1 MPGSPQT
8 CRQKTCI
15 AEERR
20 LALNKQR
27 VIEVM
32 NAPATKDRPKPVPR
46 VKSGKLRIEDLLPSV
61 GFRRRWQSYI
71 TVGISWLMG
80 WSRLTAESPGRKPDL
95 GCGWLRQ
102 NLGERMFGFSCPP
115 DLAVIFVGFFDRQ
128 TTGA

>member
-61 GFRRRWQSYI
+61 GFSKTLAVVHHRRDLMADGVVQADCGI
-71 TVGISWLMG
+71 TREEAGSWL
-80 WSRLTAESPGRKPDL
+80 
-95 GCGWLRQ
+95 WLAPPEC
-102 NLGERMFGFSCPP
+102 ERMFGFSYPP
-115 DLAVIFVGFFDRQ
+115 DLAVIFVGLFDRQ